1 MIFDGTTPTY
11 AGLINS
17 QLARHGGPA
26 PASARRSHPSRAE
39 QQKAKQNNTTT
50 SPRIFL
56 PPLHHQRGHAAHC
69 SDFSPTINKQ
79 QQFGGRHAP
88 IQRRIDFGP
97 SMASSTTAPPV
108 SCRPSTA
115 RGRLLRL
122 LPANGPA
129 AAMELLPTVRR
140 REAVRAAHV
149 RRIEAAAWL
158 GARRATPTRREDA
171 AARCAAAGEVVGSA
185 AGVGR
190 SAGMEV
196 AIATAAVVAMGTGN
210 RVLYKLALVPLRDY
224 PFFLAQLA
232 TFGYVVV
239 YFSIL
244 YLRHQAGIVT
254 DEMLSLPQ
262 KPFLA
267 VGLLEALSAASG
279 MAAGAVLSG
288 ASIPILSQTYL
299 VWQLLLSAIFLKRRY
314 RINEI
319 TGCFLVTVGVI
330 ITVASGSSAG
340 ASLKGTGILWPLL
353 MIISFFLQAADTV
366 LKEIIFLNAA
376 KKLKGGSVDLFVVNS
391 YGSAYQALFMC
402 LLLPFLSKLW
412 GVPFHQ
418 LPTYIRDGTACFLNM
433 GSLSSG
439 CEGAP
444 LLPLLFVLVN
454 MGFNISLLHLL
465 KISSAVV
472 SSLASTFSAFRASVL
487 FKN

>member
-1 MIFDGTTPTY
+1 
-11 AGLINS
+11 
-17 QLARHGGPA
+17 
-26 PASARRSHPSRAE
+26 
-39 QQKAKQNNTTT
+39 
-50 SPRIFL
+50 
-56 PPLHHQRGHAAHC
+56 
-69 SDFSPTINKQ
+69 
-79 QQFGGRHAP
+79 
-88 IQRRIDFGP
+88 
-97 SMASSTTAPPV
+97 MASSTTTAPPV

-158 GARRATPTRREDA
+158 GARRATRREDA

-210 RVLYKLALVPLRDY
+210 RRPLQAR
-224 PFFLAQLA
+224 PRAAPRLPLLPRPA
-232 TFGYVVV
+232 
-239 YFSIL
+239 
-244 YLRHQAGIVT
+244 RHVR
-254 DEMLSLPQ
+254 
-262 KPFLA
+262 
-267 VGLLEALSAASG
+267 
-279 MAAGAVLSG
+279 
-288 ASIPILSQTYL
+288 TYL

-472 SSLASTFSAFRASVL
+472 SSLASTFSVPLSIYAFTLPLPYIGVASTLPPGFVAGAMVL
-487 FKN
+487 TAGLLLYSFPQAQKNPGNPSPAGIPS